1 MALVINDRVKES
13 TATTGTGTVTLGGA
27 IQGFET
33 FLAGVGNSNTTYYC
47 IVLNAEFEVGLGT
60 LAGDSSTLARTTV
73 ISSSNSDN
81 AVNFSSGTKFVFCC
95 LPASKTTILDASN
108 NLTLPGKLSMPDV
121 TSGKIL
127 VADGTSYEEVAVSG
141 DVTIASS
148 GAITIANNAVETAMI
163 NADAVTGAKIA
174 DDAINS
180 EHYTDGS
187 IDTAHIADSQI
198 TNAKMAD
205 NAIDTAEI
213 AASAVE
219 TAKINNGAVTTDK
232 LGADAVDGTKI
243 GDDQINSEH
252 YVAGSID
259 TEHIADAQ
267 ITTAKIVDAN
277 VTTAKIT
284 DANVTTAKIAAD
296 AITGAK
302 IADDAINSEHYTNA
316 SIDTAH
322 IADLQVTTAKIAADA
337 ITGAKI
343 ADDAINSEHYTNA
356 SIDTAHIAN
365 DQITNALMAD
375 DAIDSAQIA
384 DGSVDTAHIADLN
397 VTTGKIAADAITG
410 AKLADDAVNSEHYTD
425 ASIDT
430 AHIADAQITT
440 AKVADNAITTAKL
453 ADNLAPSRPNA
464 LPIIINGNMAIAQRA
479 HGAVTGLGDGDEG
492 YVSVDRIRHTIDG
505 TTAGRFSSSQAQISD
520 LPGFAE
526 SILIDCTTA
535 DTSIAA
541 GEGFNLEYKFEGHD
555 LHHLQTGHSTAK
567 PFTIAFYAKADAA
580 VVYSVEFKNTDHNRH
595 CTRAFTTTTGWTR
608 HVLAFPADTASQY
621 TNDNQ
626 HSASLRFWL
635 HAGSNFTSGTPANV
649 FQGVTTANTVRDIG
663 SIFANTSRFINITG
677 IQMEVGSF
685 TADTIPD
692 FQYEGY
698 GENLQRCKRYCQSTF
713 NQHEDI
719 GAASAVGIIIT
730 CATGTGTGRVATGHQ
745 FPVSFR
751 VSPTIVVRN
760 QTGGT
765 TGSGRNGDTGGL
777 VTMSA
782 GNASTDSGHFENS
795 ENFGNDGAQL
805 QFQFSATAEL

>member
-13 TATTGTGTVTLGGA
+13 TTTTGTGTVTLGGA

-60 LAGDSSTLARTTV
+60 LASDSSTLARTTV
-73 ISSSNSDN
+73 ISSSNSDS

-267 ITTAKIVDAN
+267 ITTAKIADAN

-284 DANVTTAKIAAD
+284 DLNVTTGKIAAD

-302 IADDAINSEHYTNA
+302 IADDAINSEHYTDA

-322 IADLQVTTAKIAADA
+322 IADSQVTTAKIAADA

-397 VTTGKIAADAITG
+397 VTTAKIAADAITG

-440 AKVADNAITTAKL
+440 AKVADDAITTAKL
-453 ADNLAPSRPNA
+453 ADNLTPSRPNS
-464 LPIIINGNMAIAQRA
+464 LPMIINGNMAIAQRA
-479 HGAVTGLGDGDEG
+479 HGSVTGLGDGDEG
-492 YVSVDRIRHTIDG
+492 YVTLDRIRHTIDG
-505 TTAGRFSSSQAQISD
+505 TTAGRFTSSQDSITD
-520 LPGFAE
+520 LPGFHE
-526 SILIDCTTA
+526 SIKIDCTTA

-541 GEGFNLEYKFEGHD
+541 GEGFNLEYKFEGQD
-555 LHHLQTGHSTAK
+555 LHHLQTGHATAK

-608 HVLAFPADTASQY
+608 HVLAFPADTASIY
-621 TNDNQ
+621 ANDNG

-663 SIFANTSRFINITG
+663 SIFATTDRFINITG

-685 TADTIPD
+685 TTTTIPD

-698 GENLQRCKRYCQSTF
+698 GENLRRCQRYCQSTF
-713 NQHEDI
+713 TQGTDI
-719 GAASAVGIIIT
+719 GAATTAGTIIT
-730 CATGTGTGRVATGHQ
+730 CATGTGANRTSTGHQ
-745 FPVSFR
+745 WPVCMR
-751 VSPTIVVRN
+751 TVPTIVVHN
-760 QTGGT
+760 STGGT
-765 TGSGRNGDTGGL
+765 TGSGRNGDTGDLKTIETGAASD
-777 VTMSA
+777 SA
-782 GNASTDSGHFENS
+782 GHFAVS
-795 ENFGNDGAQL
+795 ETFGNDGAQL
-805 QFQFSATAEL
+805 QFMFSLTAEL